1 MFRVVFCLFLYLSA
15 HLSLPTCCS
24 SMTSVDLGSVW
35 EALFSS
41 LIAPNP
47 RLLTLERAFRSPAH
61 SPEQEPPSYS
71 TCQHPPPLW
80 EHIQAQWVL
89 MVSQDGLDALENPG
103 SNGAETSLWI
113 TSRHCLWF
121 SLLELYRVSL
131 LVSMLIQEKSKHRD
145 SISLKSHFLQTIN
158 LKFPHLL
165 TNFILFW
172 LLIYLLWKVAHIGP
186 LGGSSF

>member
-15 HLSLPTCCS
+15 HHSLPTCCS

-41 LIAPNP
+41 LIALNP
-47 RLLTLERAFRSPAH
+47 RLLTLERVFRSPAH

-80 EHIQAQWVL
+80 EHVQAQWVL
-89 MVSQDGLDALENPG
+89 MVSQDGLNALENPG
-103 SNGAETSLWI
+103 SNGAETSLGI

-165 TNFILFW
+165 ANFILFG
-172 LLIYLLWKVAHIGP
+172 YL
-186 LGGSSF
+186 FTCYER